1 MKGTKTFFIMPVWP
15 LRDLKFSWSN
25 NIGTHSTTTITITTT
40 TTTTTALECFVSL
53 KVHGAT
59 AAAAK
64 WKTLK
69 LLQVPFPAWKHF
81 YSVWFRIIFVTTAKT
96 FFRLATKNVAARN
109 SSRVWTRHREVSGQE
124 TWNLTRW
131 KQVST
136 DKRVT
141 VLAFRIAAIAGVVR
155 NGLKTF
161 VATTAGDTSTYRN
174 LNQRLDAPKATI
186 AGECSTWTIH

>member
-25 NIGTHSTTTITITTT
+25 NIGTHSTTTITTT

-81 YSVWFRIIFVTTAKT
+81 SSVWFRIIFVTTAKT

-131 KQVST
+131 KQVSA

-141 VLAFRIAAIAGVVR
+141 VLASRIATIIVVVR

-161 VATTAGDTSTYRN
+161 VATRAVEMSTQGN
-174 LNQRLDAPKATI
+174 LNLRLDAPKATI
-186 AGECSTWTIH
+186 AGECSTWTIY

>member
-25 NIGTHSTTTITITTT
+25 NIGTHSTTTITIT

-131 KQVST
+131 MQVST

-161 VATTAGDTSTYRN
+161 VATTAGDKSTYRN